1 MSKNKVMAGI
11 QGAQSANA
19 LSLRPAEQD
28 QTERL
33 IAIRLHTA
41 TNLEVNQDAS
51 IAWMERK
58 IIRDRMRYYTS
69 THTKVIN

>member
-1 MSKNKVMAGI
+1 MTGI
-11 QGAQSANA
+11 QGAQSPNV
-19 LSLRPAEQD
+19 LSLRPADQD
-28 QTERL
+28 QTKRL
-33 IAIRLHTA
+33 IAIRLHSA

-69 THTKVIN
+69 PHTKVLN